1 MSKHRMVDGRLL
13 QMNKRYGQLKQKQK
27 IKISEWMYEAYRKQ
41 AAENLSDEEALQLVF
56 DRIED
61 AKIWIPEHEIVNHY
75 RAKKSQFRKRLD
87 GENVPQHIYAM
98 ESILDK
104 ATQKMDA
111 LEKKIVEYEE
121 FQSEIKKLE
130 AYYTSQQWKDDYAMD
145 EAGAFPQK
153 LKRGVL
159 SQDGIW
165 NMLERNREL
174 IRRIGISEMQEH
186 DNDVQIHIAANY
198 NQTLDHRGPK

>member
-1 MSKHRMVDGRLL
+1 MVDGRLL

-27 IKISEWMYEAYRKQ
+27 IKISGWMYEAYRKQ
-41 AAENLSDEEALQLVF
+41 IAENLSDEEVLQLVF

-104 ATQKMDA
+104 ATHKMDA
-111 LEKKIVEYEE
+111 LEKMISEYED
-121 FQSEIKKLE
+121 FQPEIKKLE

-145 EAGAFPQK
+145 EAGSFPQK

-165 NMLERNREL
+165 NVLERNREL

-186 DNDVQIHIAANY
+186 DND
-198 NQTLDHRGPK
+198 DHTHMQDIYKQ

>member
-1 MSKHRMVDGRLL
+1 MITWLIANTDRISKMSKHRMVDGRLL

-27 IKISEWMYEAYRKQ
+27 TKISGWMYEAYRKQ
-41 AAENLSDEEALQLVF
+41 VAENLSDEEVLQLVF

-75 RAKKSQFRKRLD
+75 RAKKSQFRKRLA

-104 ATQKMDA
+104 ATHKMDA
-111 LEKKIVEYEE
+111 LEKMISEYED
-121 FQSEIKKLE
+121 FQFEIKKLE
-130 AYYTSQQWKDDYAMD
+130 AYFTSQQWKDDYAMD
-145 EAGAFPQK
+145 EAGKIPEK

-174 IRRIGISEMQEH
+174 IRRIGISEM
-186 DNDVQIHIAANY
+186 
-198 NQTLDHRGPK
+198 

>member
-1 MSKHRMVDGRLL
+1 MSKDRMVDGRLL
-13 QMNKRYGQLKQKQK
+13 QMNKKYGQLKQKQK
-27 IKISEWMYEAYRKQ
+27 VKISGWMYEAYRKQ
-41 AAENLSDEEALQLVF
+41 AEENLSDEEALQLVV

-61 AKIWIPEHEIVNHY
+61 AKIWIPEHEIVSRY
-75 RAKKSQFRKRLD
+75 RAKKTQFRKRLA

-98 ESILDK
+98 ENILDK
-104 ATQKMDA
+104 ATYMMDT
-111 LEKKIVEYEE
+111 LEKKIAEYKD
-121 FQSEIKKLE
+121 FQSAIKKLE

-145 EAGAFPQK
+145 EAGKIPEK

-174 IRRIGISEMQEH
+174 IQRIGISEIQEH
-186 DNDVQIHIAANY
+186 DNNEQAP
-198 NQTLDHRGPK
+198 T

>member
-41 AAENLSDEEALQLVF
+41 AAENLSDDEALQLVF
-56 DRIED
+56 DRIEN
-61 AKIWIPEHEIVNHY
+61 AKIWIPEHEIVSHY
-75 RAKKSQFRKRLD
+75 RAKKSQFRKRLA
-87 GENVPQHIYAM
+87 GENVPQHIYVM

-104 ATQKMDA
+104 ATHKMDA
-111 LEKKIVEYEE
+111 LEKMISEYED

-130 AYYTSQQWKDDYAMD
+130 AYDTSQQWKDDYAMD
-145 EAGAFPQK
+145 EVGSFPQK

-186 DNDVQIHIAANY
+186 DNDDHIHMQDINK
-198 NQTLDHRGPK
+198 Q

>member
-13 QMNKRYGQLKQKQK
+13 QMNKKYGQLKQKQK
-27 IKISEWMYEAYRKQ
+27 QKISGWMYQAYRKQ

-56 DRIED
+56 ERIED
-61 AKIWIPEHEIVNHY
+61 AKIWIPEQEIVSRY
-75 RAKKSQFRKRLD
+75 RAKKTQFRKRLA

-98 ESILDK
+98 ENILDK
-104 ATQKMDA
+104 ATYMMDT
-111 LEKKIVEYEE
+111 LEKKIAEYED
-121 FQSEIKKLE
+121 FQAEIKKLE

-145 EAGAFPQK
+145 EAGKFPEK

-159 SQDGIW
+159 SQDAVW

-174 IRRIGISEMQEH
+174 ARRIGILEVQEH
-186 DNDVQIHIAANY
+186 KDEHTHV
-198 NQTLDHRGPK
+198 